1 MMTYAILQ
9 YTGRLQRYGKYMC
22 DAAQQPKHRK
32 QKEIATVAFRQ
43 GIMWRDWGLG
53 DASLLAFLG
62 LHGSHMIQN
71 DTL

>member
-1 MMTYAILQ
+1 
-9 YTGRLQRYGKYMC
+9 MC